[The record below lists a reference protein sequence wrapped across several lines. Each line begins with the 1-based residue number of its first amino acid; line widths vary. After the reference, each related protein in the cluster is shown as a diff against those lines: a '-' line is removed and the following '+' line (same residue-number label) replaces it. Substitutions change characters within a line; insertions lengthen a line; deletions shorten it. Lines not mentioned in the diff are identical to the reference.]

1 MKTLITKLYLF
12 AGMVVTI
19 GLVVLVWNVTFG
31 HLVQEYKVQKH
42 AEEIATAAANDKPKL
57 ERVSF
62 KKSILDENKK
72 IKHYLG
78 YRVLEQQHLKGHF
91 HHIDL
96 EFKSDS
102 YSYCVGCHGDLPHD
116 KVKGIRAFGNMHAA
130 FLGCQTCHAQISEDE
145 KTGVYKWYD
154 RKTGDIVDSP
164 VTDGRPVQ
172 HYEAKIIPFIRTNG
186 VVARIDSQDKI
197 DFAEEYQKAEPT
209 LSDVQKAKAKKIIHA
224 DVSKKP
230 HVCADCHQKQAPLL
244 PFKSL
249 GYPPKRYQVVVST
262 EVVGMI
268 NNYTKFYMPSILNPG
283 VGGESGQMN

>member
-12 AGMVVTI
+12 AGMVFTI
-19 GLVVLVWNVTFG
+19 GLAALVWNVTFG
-31 HLVQEYKVQKH
+31 HLVQEYKVQRHVK
-42 AEEIATAAANDKPKL
+42 EIASAAANDEPKL
-57 ERVSF
+57 EQVSF
-62 KKSILDENKK
+62 KKAILDQNKK
-72 IKHYLG
+72 IRHYLG

-130 FLGCQTCHAQISEDE
+130 FLSCQTCHAQISEEE

-154 RKTGDIVDSP
+154 RKTGDIIDSP
-164 VTDGRPVQ
+164 VTGGQPVQ
-172 HYEAKIIPFIRTNG
+172 RYGAKIIPFIRTNG

-197 DFAEEYQKAEPT
+197 DFAREYQEAEPT
-209 LSDVQKAKAKKIIHA
+209 LSEVQKAKAKKLIHA
-224 DVSKKP
+224 DVSTKP
-230 HVCADCHQKQAPLL
+230 HACGDCHQTEASLL
-244 PFKSL
+244 PFQSL
-249 GYPPKRYQVVVST
+249 GYPPKRYHAVVST

-268 NNYTKFYMPSILNPG
+268 NNYTRFYMPSILNPG
-283 VGGESGQMN
+283 VGGESRRIN

>member
-12 AGMVVTI
+12 AGMVITI

-31 HLVQEYKVQKH
+31 HLVQEYKIQKH
-42 AEEIATAAANDKPKL
+42 AEEIAAAVANDKPKL
-57 ERVSF
+57 EQVSF
-62 KKSILDENKK
+62 KKTIIDENKK

-96 EFKSDS
+96 EFKSDN

-130 FLGCQTCHAQISEDE
+130 FLSCQTCHAHISENE

-154 RKTGDIVDSP
+154 RQTGDIVDSP

-172 HYEAKIIPFIRTNG
+172 DYEAKVIPFIRING

-197 DFAEEYQKAEPT
+197 DFAREYQKAEPT
-209 LSDVQKAKAKKIIHA
+209 LSDVQKAKAKKIIHSN
-224 DVSKKP
+224 VSKQP
-230 HVCADCHQKQAPLL
+230 HICADCHQKEAPLL
-244 PFKSL
+244 PFKEL
-249 GYPPKRYQVVVST
+249 GYPPQRYQIVVST

-283 VGGESGQMN
+283 VGSESGQMN

>member
-19 GLVVLVWNVTFG
+19 GLVLLVWNVTFG

-57 ERVSF
+57 EQVSF
-62 KKSILDENKK
+62 KKTILDENKK

-78 YRVLEQQHLKGHF
+78 YRILEQQHLKGHF

-102 YSYCVGCHGDLPHD
+102 FSYCVGCHGDLPHD

-130 FLGCQTCHAQISEDE
+130 FLSCQTCHAQISEDE

-154 RKTGDIVDSP
+154 RRTGDIVDSP
-164 VTDGRPVQ
+164 VSDGRPVLD
-172 HYEAKIIPFIRTNG
+172 YEAKIIPFIRING
-186 VVARIDSQDKI
+186 IVARIDSQDKI
-197 DFAEEYQKAEPT
+197 DFAREYQKAEPT

-224 DVSKKP
+224 GVSKQP
-230 HVCADCHQKQAPLL
+230 HICADCHQKEAPLL
-244 PFKSL
+244 PFKAL
-249 GYPPKRYQVVVST
+249 GYPPKRYQSVVST

-283 VGGESGQMN
+283 VGSESGQMN

>member
-12 AGMVVTI
+12 AGMVLTI

-42 AEEIATAAANDKPKL
+42 AEEIAAAAANDKPKL
-57 ERVSF
+57 EEVSF
-62 KKSILDENKK
+62 KKTILDENKK

-130 FLGCQTCHAQISEDE
+130 FLSCQTCHAQISEDG
-145 KTGVYKWYD
+145 KTGIYKWYD
-154 RKTGDIVDSP
+154 RQTGDIVDSP

-172 HYEAKIIPFIRTNG
+172 EYEAKIIPFIRING

-197 DFAEEYQKAEPT
+197 DFAREYQKAEPT
-209 LSDVQKAKAKKIIHA
+209 LSDVQKAKAKKIIHS
-224 DVSKKP
+224 DVSKQP
-230 HVCADCHQKQAPLL
+230 HICADCHQKEVPLL
-244 PFKSL
+244 PFKEL
-249 GYPPKRYQVVVST
+249 GYPPKRYQAVVST

-283 VGGESGQMN
+283 VGSESGQMN

>member
-1 MKTLITKLYLF
+1 MKTLVTKLYLF
-12 AGMVVTI
+12 AGMVVTV
-19 GLVVLVWNVTFG
+19 GLVILVWNVTFG
-31 HLVQEYKVQKH
+31 HLVQEYKIQRQ
-42 AEEIATAAANDKPKL
+42 AEAIASATASQTPGAKQ
-57 ERVSF
+57 VSF

-78 YRVLEQQHLKGHF
+78 YRVLEQQHLEGHF

-102 YSYCVGCHGDLPHD
+102 YSYCVSCHGDLPHD

-130 FLGCQTCHAQISEDE
+130 FLSCQTCHAQIEENE

-154 RKTGDIVDSP
+154 RQTGDIVESP
-164 VTDGRPVQ
+164 VAEGFPAVN
-172 HYEAKIIPFIRTNG
+172 YNAKIIPFVRVNG
-186 VVARIDSQDKI
+186 VVARIDGQDKI
-197 DFAEEYQKAEPT
+197 DFASEYQAAEAT

-224 DVSKKP
+224 GIGKKP
-230 HVCADCHQKQAPLL
+230 HVCGDCHQKESPLL
-244 PFKSL
+244 PFSEL
-249 GYPPKRYQVVVST
+249 GYPPMRYLAVIST

-283 VGGESGQMN
+283 VGSESGEMN

>member
-12 AGMVVTI
+12 TGMVLTT

-42 AEEIATAAANDKPKL
+42 AEEIASAAANSEPKL
-57 ERVSF
+57 EQVSF

-96 EFKSDS
+96 QFKSDS

-130 FLGCQTCHAQISEDE
+130 FLSCQTCHAKISEDE
-145 KTGVYKWYD
+145 KTGTYKWYD

-164 VTDGRPVQ
+164 VTDGLPAKD
-172 HYEAKIIPFIRTNG
+172 YMAKIIPFIRVNG

-197 DFAEEYQKAEPT
+197 DFAREYRSAEPT
-209 LSDVQKAKAKKIIHA
+209 LSDVQKAKAQKIIHSV
-224 DVSKKP
+224 VSKKP
-230 HVCADCHQKQAPLL
+230 HACGDCHQKESPLL
-244 PFKSL
+244 PFESL
-249 GYPPKRYQVVVST
+249 GYPSRRYQVVIST

-283 VGGESGQMN
+283 VGSESPKTN